1 MEIRAVTLSGE
12 SRTSHT
18 LSQLPHVAFVTKH
31 TLRNHR
37 EPIAFGSPEGP
48 LRVLFATPEI
58 SDFVQVGGLAAVS
71 AALPRALRPWAD
83 VRVIVPGYPG
93 VLDQIEDYQ
102 HVGSCPPIAA
112 MPACE
117 VGLGRTRD
125 GLSVYVVRSA
135 LLYERPG
142 TPYCDTQGRDWTD
155 NDIRFARFS
164 AAAASVAAGCVDPLW
179 SAQLVHA
186 NDWQSALIP
195 AYLSWAGVRI
205 PSIFTIHNLAYQG
218 LFEKASLHRIGAPAH
233 SFHIDGVEFYD
244 KLSFLKAGIVYA
256 SHLTTVSQTYAQEIT
271 TPEFGCGLEGLLKRR
286 ADASQLSGIL
296 NGIDQSWDPRVC
308 KDIVSHFGE
317 GQWQERAENQRLLRE
332 EFGLAIS
339 RGPLF
344 ALVARLVHQKGV
356 DLVLSAAET
365 IVQAGGQLVVTG
377 RGEPAI
383 EQALLNAQSRRPDAI
398 AVRIGFEDGQARR
411 IFAGSDFTLT
421 PSRFEPC
428 GLTQMYA
435 QRYGSLPL
443 GHQTG
448 GLAETIV
455 DDHTGFLFRKPVMSA
470 FMGSLCRAFSL
481 FGDKPRLDSMRSQAM
496 SQQFGWTQAAEAYA
510 GLYRRAG

>member
-1 MEIRAVTLSGE
+1 M
-12 SRTSHT
+12 
-18 LSQLPHVAFVTKH
+18 
-31 TLRNHR
+31 
-37 EPIAFGSPEGP
+37 
-48 LRVLFATPEI
+48 RVLFATPEI

-71 AALPRALRPWAD
+71 AALPRSLRPWAD
-83 VRVIVPGYPG
+83 VRVVVPGYPG
-93 VLDQIEDYQ
+93 VLDQIEDYRE
-102 HVGSCPPIAA
+102 VGTCPPLAA
-112 MPACE
+112 LPACQ

-125 GLSVYVVRSA
+125 GLPVYVVRCA
-135 LLYERPG
+135 PLYERPG
-142 TPYCDTQGRDWTD
+142 TPYCDPHGRDWVD
-155 NDIRFARFS
+155 NDVRFARFS
-164 AAAASVAAGCVDPLW
+164 SAAARLASGSVDSAW
-179 SAQLVHA
+179 SAHLVHA

-195 AYLSWAGVRI
+195 AYMAWGGIGL

-218 LFEKASLHRIGAPAH
+218 LFEKASLHRIGAPAN

-286 ADASQLSGIL
+286 ADAAELSGIL

-308 KDIVSHFGE
+308 KDIVSHFGDGE
-317 GQWQERAENQRLLRE
+317 WQERTENKRLLRE
-332 EFGLAIS
+332 EFGLAVS

-356 DLVLSAAET
+356 DLVLSAVDT

-377 RGEPAI
+377 RGEPAL
-383 EQALLNAQSRRPDAI
+383 EEALRRAQSCRPEAI
-398 AVRIGFEDGQARR
+398 AVRIGFDDGQARR

-443 GHQTG
+443 GHATG

-455 DDHTGFLFRKPVMSA
+455 DDQTGFLFKKPLVST

-481 FGDKPRLDSMRSQAM
+481 FGDGQRLEKMRSRAM
-496 SQQFGWTQAAEAYA
+496 SQQFGWAQSAEAYA
-510 GLYRRAG
+510 GVYRRTA

>member
-1 MEIRAVTLSGE
+1 
-12 SRTSHT
+12 
-18 LSQLPHVAFVTKH
+18 
-31 TLRNHR
+31 
-37 EPIAFGSPEGP
+37 

-83 VRVIVPGYPG
+83 ARVVMPGYPG
-93 VLDQIEDYQ
+93 VLDQIEDYRE
-102 HVGSCPPIAA
+102 VGACPAHATLP
-112 MPACE
+112 PCE
-117 VGLGRTRD
+117 VGLGRTSD
-125 GLSVYVVRSA
+125 GLPVYVIRCEA
-135 LLYERPG
+135 LYERPG
-142 TPYCDTQGRDWTD
+142 TPYCDPNGRDWID
-155 NDIRFARFS
+155 NDVRFARFS
-164 AAAASVAAGCVDPLW
+164 SAAARLASGSVDADW

-195 AYLSWAGVRI
+195 AYLAWEGVAI

-218 LFEKASLHRIGAPAH
+218 LFEKGSLHRIGAPTN
-233 SFHIDGVEFYD
+233 SFTIEGVEFYD
-244 KLSFLKAGIVYA
+244 KLSFLKAGLIYA
-256 SHLTTVSQTYAQEIT
+256 SHLTTVSQTYAHEIT
-271 TPEFGCGLEGLLKRR
+271 TAEFGCGLDGLLKRR
-286 ADASQLSGIL
+286 ADAAQLSGIL

-308 KDIVSHFGE
+308 RDIVSHFGD
-317 GQWQERAENQRLLRE
+317 GQWRERAENKRLLQD
-332 EFGLAIS
+332 EFGLAVS

-356 DLVLSAAET
+356 DLVLSAADT

-377 RGEPAI
+377 RGEPAF
-383 EQALLNAQSRRPDAI
+383 EQALLKAHSRRPDAI
-398 AVRIGFEDGQARR
+398 AVRIGFEDSQARR

-443 GHQTG
+443 GHETG

-455 DDHTGFLFRKPVMSA
+455 DDQTGFLFKKPLVSA

-481 FGDKPRLDSMRSQAM
+481 FGDEPRLQHMRSRAM
-496 SQQFGWTQAAEAYA
+496 SQQFGWSQSAEAYA
-510 GLYRRAG
+510 DLYRRAA

>member
-1 MEIRAVTLSGE
+1 M
-12 SRTSHT
+12 
-18 LSQLPHVAFVTKH
+18 
-31 TLRNHR
+31 
-37 EPIAFGSPEGP
+37 
-48 LRVLFATPEI
+48 RVLFATPEI

-83 VRVIVPGYPG
+83 VRVIVPGYFG
-93 VLDQIEDYQ
+93 VLDQVEDYRE
-102 HVGSCPPIAA
+102 VGTCPPLAA
-112 MPACE
+112 LPACQ

-125 GLSVYVVRSA
+125 GLPVYVVRCAS
-135 LLYERPG
+135 LYERNG
-142 TPYCDTQGRDWTD
+142 TPYCDERGHDWAD
-155 NDIRFARFS
+155 NDLRFARFS
-164 AAAASVAAGCVDPLW
+164 SAAARLCAGSVDPAW

-195 AYLSWAGVRI
+195 AYLAWENVRL

-218 LFEKASLHRIGAPAH
+218 LFEKASLHRIGAPSSA
-233 SFHIDGVEFYD
+233 FHMEGVEFYD
-244 KLSFLKAGIVYA
+244 KLSFLKAGVVYA
-256 SHLTTVSQTYAQEIT
+256 TQLTTVSQTYAQEIT

-286 ADASQLSGIL
+286 AEAAELSGIL

-308 KDIVSHFGE
+308 RDIISHFGD
-317 GQWQERAENQRLLRE
+317 GQWQQRAENTRLLRD
-332 EFGLAIS
+332 EFGLAVS

-377 RGEPAI
+377 RGEPAF
-383 EQALLNAQSRRPDAI
+383 EEALLNLHSRRPDAI
-398 AVRIGFEDGQARR
+398 AVRIGFDDSQARR

-443 GHQTG
+443 GHATG

-455 DDHTGFLFRKPVMSA
+455 DDETGFLFKKPFASA

-481 FGDKPRLDSMRSQAM
+481 FGDKHRLETMRSSAM
-496 SQQFGWTQAAEAYA
+496 SRQFGWTESAATYA
-510 GLYRRAG
+510 GLYRRAA